1 MCPPKYRL
9 GTVFWSASSR
19 ARSIVADGG
28 MGALLSAAVPRLRS
42 PEEANLRAPDAVVSL
57 HVSFIN
63 AGSDLIETNTFGA
76 NRRKLSHH
84 FLEDELEID
93 QLRRGQARARCE
105 GDDRPRR
112 VHRRLD
118 RPAGRAGHVAGS
130 PRALRR
136 AGGGARRA
144 RRRRLHGRDVLRPR
158 GGRRRG
164 RGGAKRVEPAD
175 RRAPD
180 VRRER
185 RDARGRDR
193 GRGGGSADGA
203 RRRRDRRESRRRPP
217 RRARR
222 ARADGPERE
231 AACGAPERRA
241 REHDGRPRHLST
253 CDTRVLRRVRRA
265 RTRTS
270 ARR

>member
-1 MCPPKYRL
+1 MPAETQTRNRFLERL
-9 GTVFWSASSR
+9 EQGPA
-19 ARSIVADGG
+19 IVGDGG

-63 AGSDLIETNTFGA
+63 AGVGA
-76 NRRKLSHH
+76 DRDEHVRRQPPQALAP
-84 FLEDELEID
+84 LPRGRARID
-93 QLRRGQARARCE
+93 QLRGGQARARCE

-118 RPAGRAGHVAGS
+118 RPSGRAGHVTGS
-130 PRALRR
+130 SRALRR
-136 AGGGARRA
+136 AGGCARRA

-164 RGGAKRVEPAD
+164 RGGAQRVEPAD

-185 RDARGRDR
+185 RDARGRDG
-193 GRGGGSADGA
+193 GRGGGSADASSTSPRSA
-203 RRRRDRRESRRRPP
+203 RITAPASLPRSPRSSRWA
-217 RRARR
+217 RARSR
-222 ARADGPERE
+222 
-231 AACGAPERRA
+231 
-241 REHDGRPRHLST
+241 
-253 CDTRVLRRVRRA
+253 LRRS
-265 RTRTS
+265 RTS
-270 ARR
+270 GLRA